1 MKKLLVLGAILSL
14 AVTPASAAVTTFFG
28 EDLGQ
33 GEGVRLPSFP
43 NSSAAQANF
52 LSSLIG
58 VGVEDFEGFA
68 SGTALPIAVN
78 FGAAGT
84 ATLSGGGSVQAVPT
98 GTNGVGRYP
107 TSGVNYVE
115 TSSNLVINFSAPVA
129 AFGFFGIDIGDFGG
143 QVTVTTVGGLNQ
155 VFNIP
160 NTINGLGGGVLFWG
174 IISSSPLEQIAS
186 ITFGNTAAGTD
197 FFGFD
202 DFTIGSLQQVRPVP
216 EPGTVALLG
225 LGLVGVASLARRRR
239 Q

>member
-1 MKKLLVLGAILSL
+1 V
-14 AVTPASAAVTTFFG
+14 
-28 EDLGQ
+28 
-33 GEGVRLPSFP
+33 
-43 NSSAAQANF
+43 
-52 LSSLIG
+52 
-58 VGVEDFEGFA
+58 
-68 SGTALPIAVN
+68 
-78 FGAAGT
+78 
-84 ATLSGGGSVQAVPT
+84 
-98 GTNGVGRYP
+98 
-107 TSGVNYVE
+107 
-115 TSSNLVINFSAPVA
+115 
-129 AFGFFGIDIGDFGG
+129 DIGDFGG

-174 IISSSPLEQIAS
+174 IISTDPLEQIAS
-186 ITFGNTAAGTD
+186 ISFGNTAAGTD